1 MTREEQSMAEYLDNL
16 GVDVA
21 RKCTWDGT
29 AIVAV
34 MMEAL
39 TDANFHS
46 LRMRFED
53 AFNNYI
59 EDEGIL

>member
-1 MTREEQSMAEYLDNL
+1 MTQDDIQDAGIN
-16 GVDVA
+16 VA
-21 RKCTWDGT
+21 RQCTWDGK

-46 LRMRFED
+46 LRIRFED

-59 EDEGIL
+59 EDEGQT